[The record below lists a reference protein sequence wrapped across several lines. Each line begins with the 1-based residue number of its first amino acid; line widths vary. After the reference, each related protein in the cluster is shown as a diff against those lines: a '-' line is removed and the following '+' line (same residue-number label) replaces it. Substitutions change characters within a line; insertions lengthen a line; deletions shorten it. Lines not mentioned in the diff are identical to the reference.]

1 MFGVS
6 DLQVEN
12 LSLYTSGVR
21 DTQFL
26 ERLAQV
32 LKAGKNAACQR
43 AIGRLLAS
51 MKKRYEGGEYES
63 LWFAKTLAD
72 FEINDIAALP
82 PLFSPET
89 PEARVLSRRNLNDLE
104 SKLGGFRLEVF
115 DL

>member
-63 LWFAKTLAD
+63 L
-72 FEINDIAALP
+72 NDIAALP

>member
-1 MFGVS
+1 
-6 DLQVEN
+6 
-12 LSLYTSGVR
+12 
-21 DTQFL
+21 
-26 ERLAQV
+26 
-32 LKAGKNAACQR
+32 
-43 AIGRLLAS
+43 
-51 MKKRYEGGEYES
+51 

-104 SKLGGFRLEVF
+104 SKLGGFRPEVF